1 MNLKIFTI
9 FININEVSKNTKKSF
24 NIIKQNNIM
33 SALNDFYEKNK
44 FEFTEPELDEMEIEF
59 LEIVSNKFENTS
71 EVELDCEE
79 GSSDEVFWL
88 TQMKINVSNYEII
101 VRGDDDGTPVID
113 IVYDSNILGVYYPKN
128 ISEFVKYINELVI
141 SLKTKM

>member
-1 MNLKIFTI
+1 
-9 FININEVSKNTKKSF
+9 
-24 NIIKQNNIM
+24 M

-44 FEFTEPELDEMEIEF
+44 FEFSELELDEMEVEF

-71 EVELDCEE
+71 EVELDCDE

-88 TQMKINVSNYEII
+88 TQMKINVGSYEII

-113 IVYDSNILGVYYPKN
+113 IVHDSNILGVYYPKN
-128 ISEFVKYINELVI
+128 ISEFVKYINELNI
-141 SLKTKM
+141 KA